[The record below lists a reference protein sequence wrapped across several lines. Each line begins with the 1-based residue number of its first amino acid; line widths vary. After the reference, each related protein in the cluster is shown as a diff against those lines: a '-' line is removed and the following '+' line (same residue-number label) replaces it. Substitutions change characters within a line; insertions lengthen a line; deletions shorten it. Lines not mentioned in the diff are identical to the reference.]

1 MSEHH
6 HHHHEVSGKNLFLT
20 IVLNIIITVSQIVG
34 GIISGSLALLSDAMH
49 NFSDVLAL
57 VIAYVANRL
66 AARPND
72 ESKTFGYKRAEII
85 AALFN
90 ASVLVGIAVFL
101 IVEAAHKFY
110 HPEAIDSIWVI
121 GLGALSIVLNT
132 ASVLLVK
139 DDSHDNMNIKA
150 AYLHLLTDVMT
161 SVAVVGG
168 GILMYYAGIFWIDPL
183 ISALIA
189 LYLIWA
195 SFDIIKE
202 SVSVLMQF
210 TPASIDIESVIEA
223 IEEEDGVANVHHL
236 HIWKLNDNQINL
248 EAHLDLSE
256 DMPVSKSNAII
267 EKLEHKLHD
276 IFDIEHTTFQC
287 EYDRH
292 DDKSKIVSSEEH
304 THE

>member
-1 MSEHH
+1 MAEH

-20 IVLNIIITVSQIVG
+20 IVLNVIITVSQIVG
-34 GIISGSLALLSDAMH
+34 GIVSGSLALLSDAMH

-57 VIAYVANRL
+57 VIAYAANRL
-66 AARPND
+66 AARPNS
-72 ESKTFGYKRAEII
+72 ESRTFGFKRAEII

-90 ASVLVGIAVFL
+90 ASVLVGIGVFL

-110 HPEAIDSIWVI
+110 HPETIDSLWVI

-161 SVAVVGG
+161 SVAVVVGG
-168 GILMYYAGIFWIDPL
+168 VLMYYLGIFWIDPL

-189 LYLIWA
+189 FYLIWA

-202 SVSVLMQF
+202 SVAVLMQF
-210 TPASIDIESVIEA
+210 TPSSLDVGKVVEA
-223 IEEEDGVANVHHL
+223 IEAEKGVENVHHI
-236 HIWKLNDNQINL
+236 HIWKLDDNQINL
-248 EAHLDLSE
+248 EAHLDMSE
-256 DMPVSKSNAII
+256 DFFVSQSNEII
-267 EKLEHKLHD
+267 ERLEHKLHD
-276 IFDIEHTTFQC
+276 MFDIDHTTFQC
-287 EYDRH
+287 EYNRD
-292 DDKSKIVSSEEH
+292 DDKSKIANQEGHEH
-304 THE
+304 E